1 MGLACSSASN
11 RRKDVIC
18 KRHQDAQLEPK
29 TVDVSHWGSV
39 CCHRSSAFFYTLAIR
54 DRFLLAKCVT
64 LAIRDRFLLAKSV
77 TVAIRDR
84 FLLAFM
90 HAAITDRLLFS
101 NNGCFEIT
109 SASILPWRCMQ
120 PAATQAQ
127 AITDRFVLP
136 VTSAAITDRFVL
148 QTVSPGTC
156 CPAAF

>member
-1 MGLACSSASN
+1 MLRSRDGYKDNFLLA
-11 RRKDVIC
+11 K
-18 KRHQDAQLEPK
+18 
-29 TVDVSHWGSV
+29 
-39 CCHRSSAFFYTLAIR
+39 CHTLAIR

-64 LAIRDRFLLAKSV
+64 LAIRDRFLLAKSI

-84 FLLAFM
+84 FLPAFM